1 MNPARPTDV
10 AVGEPTNVAVGEQTL
25 PIVVAMHR
33 LLRGLRREGG
43 GTSVPPTQ
51 LIVLAILREH
61 GPLRIGELAV
71 RIPCSQPTATTVV
84 AAMAAEGLVRRE
96 PDPADRRAIQVAALP
111 DGLEVLRSVAVGEAE
126 RLDELLA
133 ALPDAE
139 RDAFLAAAPVLARLA
154 DRPGRSG

>member
-1 MNPARPTDV
+1 
-10 AVGEPTNVAVGEQTL
+10 
-25 PIVVAMHR
+25 
-33 LLRGLRREGG
+33 
-43 GTSVPPTQ
+43 VPPTQ

-96 PDPADRRAIQVAALP
+96 PDPADRRATQAVATP
-111 DGLEVLRSVAVGEAE
+111 HGLDVLQSVAVGEAQ

-133 ALPDAE
+133 ALPEAE

-154 DRPGRSG
+154 DRPGRAG